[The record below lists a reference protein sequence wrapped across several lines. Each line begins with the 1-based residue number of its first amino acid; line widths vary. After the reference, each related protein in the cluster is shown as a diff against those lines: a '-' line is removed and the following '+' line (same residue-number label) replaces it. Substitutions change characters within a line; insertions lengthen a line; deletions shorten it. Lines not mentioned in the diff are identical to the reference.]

1 VNVIVIIHFS
11 EQVKF
16 SKIQIFAPVDIHHY
30 RKWFQSNSVACS
42 RNGSGNEFTNSGNGR
57 TAMAI
62 GLWHN
67 GSVMLETKREWTL
80 DRRCSVDIITLTL
93 RGTSTVGLSAHV
105 VSPPLVQLPSP
116 SPHPRLPVRCMI
128 GLTQGM

>member
-1 VNVIVIIHFS
+1 
-11 EQVKF
+11 
-16 SKIQIFAPVDIHHY
+16 
-30 RKWFQSNSVACS
+30 
-42 RNGSGNEFTNSGNGR
+42 
-57 TAMAI
+57 MAI